1 MNFKDLKVGSPIY
14 ILESAGTFLKT
25 NVYYVGSVANIG
37 TVYDDNSMNNPYL
50 TSSLKKKLIDI
61 TVSCN
66 GVSKKLTVNADKDI
80 MYDVSIGL
88 TIATNKQQ
96 LVNQVTSLYKDC
108 EQKIAS
114 IEYYKAEADKC
125 RKILDQLKADDLIP
139 QEIEHDTIKV
149 D

>member
-25 NVYYVGSVANIG
+25 NVYYVGSVSSIG
-37 TVYDDNSMNNPYL
+37 AVYDDNSMNNPYL

-80 MYDVSIGL
+80 MCDVSIGL

-96 LVNQVTSLYKDC
+96 LVNQVTSLYRDC

-114 IEYYKAEADKC
+114 IEYYKSEADKC
-125 RKILDQLKADDLIP
+125 RKILDQLKADDPIQ